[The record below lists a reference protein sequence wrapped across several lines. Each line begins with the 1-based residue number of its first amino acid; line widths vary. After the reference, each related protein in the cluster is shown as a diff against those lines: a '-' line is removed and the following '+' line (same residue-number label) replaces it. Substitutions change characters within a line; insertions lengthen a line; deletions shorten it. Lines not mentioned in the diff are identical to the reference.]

1 LCRRWFGHF
10 PAIPMLNAY
19 GPTECSDDVAT
30 HVLTQPPDESDTVV
44 PIGRP
49 IQNAR
54 IYILD
59 PALRLLPLGATGE
72 LCVGGPVVG
81 RGYLGDP
88 ERTAEAFP
96 LDPFGTGSN
105 ERMYRT
111 GDLARWRGDGT
122 IEFLGRLDRQVKVN
136 GVRVEPAEIEA
147 AILRHPSIG
156 QAAVQVIRDGSGG
169 ARLIARLTARGSGQP
184 SSAEVRRFLGT
195 VLPPQLIP
203 SDFQYLDQMPLTQTG
218 KVDRQALVGQEPA
231 AQQPSVQASIG
242 RIWAD
247 ILGHDDFG
255 ENDSFFDLGGKS
267 FDAMELVSRI
277 RTTFH
282 GDIPV
287 QALLRSP
294 TIAAMT
300 GKIHDLL
307 AGREMTID

>member
-1 LCRRWFGHF
+1 
-10 PAIPMLNAY
+10 
-19 GPTECSDDVAT
+19 
-30 HVLTQPPDESDTVV
+30 
-44 PIGRP
+44 
-49 IQNAR
+49 
-54 IYILD
+54 
-59 PALRLLPLGATGE
+59 
-72 LCVGGPVVG
+72 
-81 RGYLGDP
+81 
-88 ERTAEAFP
+88 
-96 LDPFGTGSN
+96 
-105 ERMYRT
+105 MYRT

-147 AILRHPSIG
+147 AILRHPAIG
-156 QAAVQVIRDGSGG
+156 QAAVQVIRGDDGG
-169 ARLIARLTARGSGQP
+169 ARLLARLTARSSGQP
-184 SSAEVRRFLGT
+184 SNAELRRFLGS

-287 QALLRSP
+287 QVLLRSP